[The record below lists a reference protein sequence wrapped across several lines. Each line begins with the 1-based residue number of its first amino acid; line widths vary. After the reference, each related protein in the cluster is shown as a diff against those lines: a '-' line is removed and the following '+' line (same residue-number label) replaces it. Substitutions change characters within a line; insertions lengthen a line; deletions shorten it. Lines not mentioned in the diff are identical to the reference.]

1 MSLYLRE
8 GDQEGGYALGDRTC
22 AAVGPNANYRASNPS
37 SVPPVTYEVAEK
49 SASKGRT
56 QRQEQAP
63 PDYAVVD
70 KTKKKKRVKSREPV
84 KNTP

>member
-8 GDQEGGYALGDRTC
+8 GDQEGGYALGDRTY

-37 SVPPVTYEVAEK
+37 SVPPATYEVAEK
-49 SASKGRT
+49 SARKGGT
-56 QRQEQAP
+56 QRQEQAI

-70 KTKKKKRVKSREPV
+70 KTKKKKRVKSQELF